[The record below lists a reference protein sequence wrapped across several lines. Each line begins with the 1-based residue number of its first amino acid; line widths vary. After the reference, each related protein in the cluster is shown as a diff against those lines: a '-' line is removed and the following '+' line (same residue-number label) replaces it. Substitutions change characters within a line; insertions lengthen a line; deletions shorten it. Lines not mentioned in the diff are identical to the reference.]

1 MTAYGTYHLI
11 ARVTGLDDA
20 FETTYTL
27 YLSEVLVVAF
37 MWIAPLGMLLVAR
50 RRCKPLES

>member
-37 MWIAPLGMLLVAR
+37 MWIAPLGMLFVAR